1 MILKKYY
8 KRKMI
13 DFILEM
19 ASRKNIK
26 VDLHFRRD
34 DIRHFKV
41 AARNGALDNGPHR
54 KAVLDLS

>member
-1 MILKKYY
+1 
-8 KRKMI
+8 MI